1 MIAKRFTQTADQGDA
16 GGMVSGPGPSSGCE
30 ITERVE
36 LGAMWTTRGELVNI
50 GGWPEAVAAK
60 PTLRFGQAGGLLFG
74 S

>member
-1 MIAKRFTQTADQGDA
+1 MPAAWSAVQAPVLAVR
-16 GGMVSGPGPSSGCE
+16 S
-30 ITERVE
+30 TERVE
-36 LGAMWTTRGELVNI
+36 FGAMWTTRGELVNI